1 VQRAE
6 LDYMLTQMIE
16 SYKGIS
22 DVFFV
27 VDRPP
32 QVEAF
37 GELRPVKLTP
47 FIPKLYPFH
56 TECIALNLLQNSAR
70 LMQGLFQYGSC
81 DLSYSV
87 ARKAR
92 FRVNIFS
99 QRGQY
104 SIVMRKLE
112 NRVPTIEELELP
124 EVFEKIADER
134 TGIVLFTGAT
144 GTGKSTSLAALI
156 DQINERKPIHI
167 VTLEDP
173 IEYDHRHK
181 KATIDQRELGLDF
194 DTYASGLRAALRQ
207 APKVI
212 LVGEIRDKETAL
224 AALRAAETGH
234 LVFSTLHTID
244 AGQSVNRV
252 VGMFQPEEEREI
264 RMRLSDS
271 LRWVVSQRLLPK
283 IGTGRHAVFEIMQN
297 NLRVQELVHHGETT
311 DKTFYNI
318 IMDGEGLGMQ
328 TFETDL
334 LRAFRQ
340 KLITERTALSYSIHR
355 AVMRQKI
362 DQVKSSRGE
371 KTTDIE
377 DLSLDRE
384 YGKY

>member
-1 VQRAE
+1 MQRAE

-16 SYKGIS
+16 AYKGVS

-47 FIPKLYPFH
+47 FISKLYPFH

-70 LMQGLFQYGSC
+70 LMQSLFQYGSC

-124 EVFEKIADER
+124 NVFTNIAEER

-156 DQINERKPIHI
+156 DHI
-167 VTLEDP
+167 
-173 IEYDHRHK
+173 
-181 KATIDQRELGLDF
+181 
-194 DTYASGLRAALRQ
+194 
-207 APKVI
+207 
-212 LVGEIRDKETAL
+212 L
-224 AALRAAETGH
+224 A
-234 LVFSTLHTID
+234 VD
-244 AGQSVNRV
+244 
-252 VGMFQPEEEREI
+252 
-264 RMRLSDS
+264 
-271 LRWVVSQRLLPK
+271 PK
-283 IGTGRHAVFEIMQN
+283 IVARARKIA
-297 NLRVQELVHHGETT
+297 
-311 DKTFYNI
+311 
-318 IMDGEGLGMQ
+318 GMN
-328 TFETDL
+328 D
-334 LRAFRQ
+334 
-340 KLITERTALSYSIHR
+340 
-355 AVMRQKI
+355 
-362 DQVKSSRGE
+362 
-371 KTTDIE
+371 
-377 DLSLDRE
+377 
-384 YGKY
+384 